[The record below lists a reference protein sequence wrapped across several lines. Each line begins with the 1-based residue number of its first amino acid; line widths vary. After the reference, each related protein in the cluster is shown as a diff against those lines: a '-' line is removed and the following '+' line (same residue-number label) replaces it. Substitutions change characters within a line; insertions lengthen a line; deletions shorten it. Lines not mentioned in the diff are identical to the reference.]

1 MNIKNKEKDV
11 LVWYVVLIGK
21 VSIYYSVNDR
31 SNKYYGGLLKRI
43 LYNFFFFL

>member
-11 LVWYVVLIGK
+11 LVWYVVLISK

-31 SNKYYGGLLKRI
+31 SNK
-43 LYNFFFFL
+43 